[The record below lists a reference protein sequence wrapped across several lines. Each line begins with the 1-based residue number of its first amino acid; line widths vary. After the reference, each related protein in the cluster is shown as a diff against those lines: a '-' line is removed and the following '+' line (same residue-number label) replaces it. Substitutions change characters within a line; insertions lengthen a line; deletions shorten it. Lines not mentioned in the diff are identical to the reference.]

1 MRIVIIGGIAGGASA
16 AAKAR
21 RINEDAEILLYEKG
35 PHISFASCGLPYLIS
50 GEVKDEKSLLLWS
63 AKDFSSVFNVKI
75 NPEHEVLKIDREKK
89 KLEIKDPSGKTFFE
103 SYDRLILSPGTEP
116 ILPVNN
122 ALEFKNVFTLRSI
135 DDAVSIK
142 ERLRRG
148 RHITVIGSGFIG
160 LEAVEALI
168 KLKKEITLI
177 EILPQVMPQ
186 LDPEMAGYIE
196 EHLLLNKV
204 SLILNDSVKEFSGN
218 PVEKIILKSGKS
230 IKTDLIIIGTGVR
243 PNVRLA
249 RECGLKIGSFG
260 GIEVNER
267 MQTSDESIYACGDA
281 VEVTNMITNKKTLI
295 PLAGPAQRQGRV
307 AGTNAA
313 GGNLIYNGAIATFA
327 VRVLNLIAG
336 KTGLSEREAK
346 REGLDYLVSYTHS
359 PNHVGWFP
367 EAKLMAVKVIFEKD
381 TGRLLGAQIV
391 GSDGVDKRIDI
402 FATACRAG
410 MTVYNLENLDLSYT
424 PPFSSPKDP
433 VNIASQVASNILRK
447 DVEVMI
453 PYELNGEYQVLDVL
467 KAPMFLRDSISG
479 AKNIPISKLRDRL
492 GELENKKIAIYCPV
506 GYTSYLAYRILKHHG
521 FDVKNLSGGY
531 ETWKMFQKPEK

>member
-1 MRIVIIGGIAGGASA
+1 MRIVIIGGVAGGASA

-21 RINEDAEILLYEKG
+21 RTDEAAEIVLYEKG

-50 GEVKDEKSLLLWS
+50 GEVKNEKSLLLWS
-63 AKDFSSVFNVKI
+63 PEDFFETFNVKI
-75 NPEHEVLKIDREKK
+75 NTNHEVLKIDREKK

-103 SYDRLILSPGTEP
+103 SYDKLILSPGTEP
-116 ILPVNN
+116 ILPVSN
-122 ALEFKNVFTLRSI
+122 ALNFKNVFTLRSI
-135 DDAVSIK
+135 ADAVSIK
-142 ERLRRG
+142 EKLRKG
-148 RHITVIGSGFIG
+148 RHVTVIGSGFIG

-196 EHLLLNKV
+196 EHLLSNKV
-204 SLILNDSVKEFSGN
+204 NLVLNDSVKEFSGD
-218 PVEKIILKSGKS
+218 PVEKIVLNSGRS

-243 PNVRLA
+243 PNARLA
-249 RECGLKIGSFG
+249 RECELKIGSFG

-281 VEVTNMITNKKTLI
+281 VEVTNLITNKKTII

-313 GGNLIYNGAIATFA
+313 GGNLIYKGAIATFA

-346 REGLDYLVSYTHS
+346 KEGFDYLVSYTHS

-367 EAKLMAVKVIFEKD
+367 EAKQMAVKVIFEKD

-391 GSDGVDKRIDI
+391 GSDGVDKRIDV
-402 FATACRAG
+402 FATACSAG

-447 DVEVMI
+447 DVEIMI
-453 PYELNGEYQVLDVL
+453 PDKLNGEYQILDVL
-467 KAPMFLRDSISG
+467 KSPMFLRDSISG
-479 AKNIPISKLRDRL
+479 AKNIPISKLRDKI
-492 GELENKKIAIYCPV
+492 GELENKKVAIYCRV
-506 GYTSYLAYRILKHHG
+506 GYISYLAYRILKHHG

-531 ETWKMFQKPEK
+531 ETWKMFQKSEK